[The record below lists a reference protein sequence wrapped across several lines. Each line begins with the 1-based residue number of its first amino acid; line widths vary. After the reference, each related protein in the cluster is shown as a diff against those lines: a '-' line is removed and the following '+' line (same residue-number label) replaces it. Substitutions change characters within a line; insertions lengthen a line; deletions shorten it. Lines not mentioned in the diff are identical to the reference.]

1 MQADKEAR
9 FRGGNGEGAEVVDIT
24 AVNKRR
30 NGFARLS
37 ILTQVLALFDKE
49 WEVQVCRVPR
59 RVNRVADGLAK
70 VTRFDSL
77 DCDIFEAPLDAIVD
91 LLRLDALEA

>member
-9 FRGGNGEGAEVVDIT
+9 FRGGNGEGAE
-24 AVNKRR
+24 
-30 NGFARLS
+30 
-37 ILTQVLALFDKE
+37 VLALFDKE

>member
-9 FRGGNGEGAEVVDIT
+9 FRGGSGEGAEVVDI
-24 AVNKRR
+24 NKRR
-30 NGFARLS
+30 NGFTRLS

-59 RVNRVADGLAK
+59 RVNRVADGLTK
-70 VTRFDSL
+70 VARFDSL
-77 DCDIFEAPLDAIVD
+77 DCDIFEAPPNVIVD

>member
-9 FRGGNGEGAEVVDIT
+9 FRGGSGEGAE
-24 AVNKRR
+24 
-30 NGFARLS
+30 
-37 ILTQVLALFDKE
+37 VLALFDKE

-59 RVNRVADGLAK
+59 RVNRVADGLTK
-70 VTRFDSL
+70 VARFDSL
-77 DCDIFEAPLDAIVD
+77 DCDIFEAPPNVIVD